1 MPDPLPTTR
10 ARGFT
15 LVELLVVIAIIGVLV
30 AILLPAIQAARES
43 ARRTSC
49 TNNLKQLGIAANNF
63 HDARGGFPVG
73 SESREYSADA
83 SNAWSLYRWSALAH
97 LMPYYEESSMFNQ
110 LDLSVPL
117 YAGALGSIST
127 QNASAVASMVPLF
140 LCPSDEAKI
149 VSPGFGP
156 TNYTAC
162 AGSGLPGGSQLD
174 TDGVFYVNS
183 HTRISQIGD
192 GTSHTALF
200 SESLLG
206 TTKFSPIPKDYRVDY
221 KYAAPPFNPFAAP
234 YMTLTDT
241 ACASAV
247 QWNVSDGR
255 GFSWANGEYRCALY
269 NHYYLPNQAIPDC
282 MAAITGGPAK
292 TKYLGFGWRAARS
305 QHPGGVNM
313 LLADGSVQF
322 IFDGI
327 DPTVWHAMSTRNGNE
342 TISPP
347 SQ

>member
-1 MPDPLPTTR
+1 MP
-10 ARGFT
+10 
-15 LVELLVVIAIIGVLV
+15 
-30 AILLPAIQAARES
+30 
-43 ARRTSC
+43 
-49 TNNLKQLGIAANNF
+49 
-63 HDARGGFPVG
+63 
-73 SESREYSADA
+73 

-97 LMPYYEESSMFNQ
+97 LMPYMEEANVYNL

-117 YAGALGSIST
+117 YAGALGTIST
-127 QNASAVASMVPLF
+127 QNASAVALMVPLF
-140 LCPSDEAKI
+140 LCPSDEAKM
-149 VSPGFGP
+149 VSRFFGP
-156 TNYTAC
+156 TNYAAC

-183 HTRISQIGD
+183 RTRLSHIGD

-200 SESLLG
+200 SESVLG
-206 TTKFSPIPKDYRVDY
+206 TTDGSPIPKDYRVDY
-221 KYAAPPFNPFAAP
+221 KYAAPPFNPFTAP

-247 QWNVSDGR
+247 QWNIYDGR

-269 NHYYLPNQAIPDC
+269 NHYYTPNQPVPDC
-282 MAAITGGPAK
+282 VAAITAGWAK

-305 QHPGGVNM
+305 QHPGGVNV

-327 DPTVWHAMSTRNGNE
+327 DRTIWQAMSTRNGNE
-342 TISPP
+342 TNSTIP
-347 SQ
+347 Q